1 MTIIPTCYYDKSITS
16 FMDQLIDDGY
26 KSYDE
31 LLDVDKDILIVK
43 GIELLGEDAYP
54 FIYDSGF
61 LPSFSRYLL
70 SNKRDDGQDLIDILK
85 ESANNY
91 FSLALS
97 ELFEERYSFSEFMLS
112 AENKSTRWD
121 TAA

>member
-1 MTIIPTCYYDKSITS
+1 MIPTCYYNKSITS
-16 FMDQLIDDGY
+16 FIDQLIDDGY

-43 GIELLGEDAYP
+43 GIELLGEDAYH
-54 FIYDSGF
+54 FMYDSGF

-70 SNKRDDGQDLIDILK
+70 SNKKDDGQDLVDILK

-97 ELFEERYSFSEFMLS
+97 ELFEERYSFSEFMFS
-112 AENKSTRWD
+112 AENKTNNWNV
-121 TAA
+121 AA